1 MTNEDWIMQNL
12 RWVERFENFEK
23 AKKNLS
29 IAKDYIAQ
37 NGITDIAIMA
47 LVQAFEITFELAWKT
62 QKDYLEYN
70 GIKVNT
76 PRETIK
82 EAFQSNIIE
91 DGQIWIDMMESRNKT
106 SHTYNVEFANQLA
119 HEILEKYIPQFE
131 NLYTFFKGKING

>member
-1 MTNEDWIMQNL
+1 MQNL
-12 RWVERFENFEK
+12 RWIERFENFEK

>member
-1 MTNEDWIMQNL
+1 MQNL
-12 RWVERFENFEK
+12 RWIERFENFEK

-29 IAKDYIAQ
+29 IAKDYITQ

-76 PRETIK
+76 PREAIK

-131 NLYTFFKGKING
+131 NLYIFFKGKING